1 VNIISGLLMVV
12 LEKKRDIGVLK
23 TLGASPGR
31 IRRIFLVQGLW
42 IGGTGAVLGLV
53 VGLLLCFAQWKY
65 NLIRLPGDVYF
76 IESLPVRVLPM
87 DVLCIALGA
96 LGVSLLA
103 AWYPAWW
110 ASRLHPQEAIRYE

>member
-1 VNIISGLLMVV
+1 M
-12 LEKKRDIGVLK
+12 
-23 TLGASPGR
+23 
-31 IRRIFLVQGLW
+31 QGLW

-65 NLIRLPGDVYF
+65 NLIRLHGDVYF

-87 DVLCIALGA
+87 DVLCITLGA
-96 LGVSLLA
+96 LLVSLLA